1 MLFPK
6 VGNDMSSHLHYHQ
19 FPQTPCLPE
28 IGNSVIYRAW
38 QEEGEGQFPIAK
50 TKDWVEEDFGSL
62 SERMAW
68 ATKWGFK
75 GSAFVALCD
84 IFLVKQIT
92 ERKAQL
98 ARCRIDLLAVEC
110 GLSS

>member
-1 MLFPK
+1 MIFRGRIRW
-6 VGNDMSSHLHYHQ
+6 GNAVPQGRQRYVITLHCHQ

-28 IGNSVIYRAW
+28 IGNRVIYRAW

-98 ARCRIDLLAVEC
+98 ARC
-110 GLSS
+110 